1 MDPLYQI
8 LAVVDPVLI
17 APYRWPGDPTAG
29 WWLGTV
35 LLCLWC
41 TLLGEAT
48 MALVFRINHRFVRRA
63 ADDVSR
69 LQDQSFKALEA
80 GDKEAYQGI
89 NKLANDAH
97 GKAFFLQIAMG
108 ASSLWPAF
116 FGAAWLVHRFS
127 GLEVG
132 VPFTPWAVAPLPAYV
147 GLYVLERVAFSR
159 LKRLAAREESPARD
173 R

>member
-17 APYRWPGDPTAG
+17 APYRWPADPMTG
-29 WWLGTV
+29 WWLGTA

-41 TLLGEAT
+41 TLVGEAT
-48 MALVFRINHRFVRRA
+48 MALVFRVNRRFVQRA
-63 ADDVSR
+63 AQDVSR
-69 LQDQSFKALEA
+69 LQEQSFKALEA
-80 GDKEAYQGI
+80 GDKASYKGI

-116 FGAAWLVHRFS
+116 FGAAWLMHRFS
-127 GLEVG
+127 DLG
-132 VPFTPWAVAPLPAYV
+132 VLIPLTPWAVGPLPAYV
-147 GLYVLERVAFSR
+147 ALYLLVRVAFSR
-159 LKRLAAREESPARD
+159 FKRYLRRQSPSR
-173 R
+173 